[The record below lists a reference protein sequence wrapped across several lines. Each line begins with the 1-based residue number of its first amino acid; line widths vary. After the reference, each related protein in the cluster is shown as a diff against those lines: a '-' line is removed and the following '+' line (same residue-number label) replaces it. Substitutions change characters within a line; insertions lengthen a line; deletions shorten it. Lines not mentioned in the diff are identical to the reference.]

1 MSTSRTAQAPTIGW
15 MLGMS
20 SWMISAFIPGSYL
33 AWLGFLIV
41 GIVGRKMRW
50 TIVGVVL
57 GALAILVHL
66 PIWGQWQPL
75 IAALLYI
82 AGMLLALMAN
92 PGWLRTMWERRA
104 GGDAQVASSSTPS
117 GGSRAARRAKAR
129 EDAKEAAR
137 AAQQKASRDA
147 ERNAARNAAR
157 KKARKEPA
165 PSARREPAPS
175 ARQEPTEADRLAAR
189 AGASSAEFFASSGQ
203 TSTPAEP
210 VDVNTADAD
219 ALATLPGISGRQAR
233 RLVKQRDAAGGF
245 ASLDAFAT
253 AASLQP
259 HELVRLRGAA
269 VCSRPPRGPRQFGR
283 RVDY

>member
-20 SWMISAFIPGSYL
+20 TWMISAFIPGSYL

-41 GIVGRKMRW
+41 GIVGRRMWW

-75 IAALLYI
+75 VAALLYI

-92 PGWLRTMWERRA
+92 PGWLRAMWERRT
-104 GGDAQVASSSTPS
+104 GGGAQVASPATAS

-129 EDAKEAAR
+129 EEGKREAR
-137 AAQQKASRDA
+137 AAQQKADRD
-147 ERNAARNAAR
+147 AAR
-157 KKARKEPA
+157 KKPTRAAAKKPAAASAKEPA
-165 PSARREPAPS
+165 RSP
-175 ARQEPTEADRLAAR
+175 RQEPTEADRLAAR
-189 AGASSAEFFASSGQ
+189 AGATTAEFFAPSGQ
-203 TSTPAEP
+203 PTAPAEP
-210 VDVNTADAD
+210 VDVNTAEAD
-219 ALATLPGISGRQAR
+219 ALATLPGISARRAR

-253 AASLQP
+253 AAGLQP